1 MRLFIYGLSAVDK
14 IDKVAEFFIVIF
26 TIVILVEKFK
36 DIEKYNINIE
46 YICLAN
52 IFLLVVITTLDGIK
66 LLVSLVIATLLIK
79 VCYKAMMDEVNEYE
93 LKYISYKDE
102 NLRKLADE
110 YDSNHS
116 AEELKAI
123 KLKAKKNNKYRMSNK
138 RYFLTIY
145 TVPCIFFIIKLL
157 LQLKK

>member
-66 LLVSLVIATLLIK
+66 LLVSLVIAT
-79 VCYKAMMDEVNEYE
+79 
-93 LKYISYKDE
+93 
-102 NLRKLADE
+102 
-110 YDSNHS
+110 
-116 AEELKAI
+116 
-123 KLKAKKNNKYRMSNK
+123 
-138 RYFLTIY
+138 
-145 TVPCIFFIIKLL
+145 
-157 LQLKK
+157 

>member
-14 IDKVAEFFIVIF
+14 IDKVVEFFIVIF

-66 LLVSLVIATLLIK
+66 LLVSLVIAT
-79 VCYKAMMDEVNEYE
+79 
-93 LKYISYKDE
+93 
-102 NLRKLADE
+102 
-110 YDSNHS
+110 
-116 AEELKAI
+116 
-123 KLKAKKNNKYRMSNK
+123 
-138 RYFLTIY
+138 
-145 TVPCIFFIIKLL
+145 
-157 LQLKK
+157 